1 MEQTVAV
8 NLNTDGKINVVW
20 GACAE
25 INIDSALKFIKSGE
39 KEIDKYV
46 NESVLPSLKEYADTV
61 FESENKARIWADGDD
76 DEVMSIGGTHSSM
89 VSSGL
94 AYAYA
99 IAPEDTPVEE
109 WATTHNLIVQ
119 GEPATINGYN
129 AITITSGTG
138 IILTQDGGNIEF
150 SFDGYTKEEI
160 DNMIGDVEALI
171 NAL

>member
-61 FESENKARIWADGDD
+61 FESENKARIWADGND
-76 DEVMSIGGTHSSM
+76 DEVQGIGGTRSAM
-89 VSSGL
+89 ASSGL
-94 AYAYA
+94 SFAYAN
-99 IAPEDTPVEE
+99 APEDTLVEE
-109 WATTHNLIVQ
+109 WFTTHEVVVI
-119 GEPATINGYN
+119 GEPAKINGHN
-129 AITITSGTG
+129 AITLEGG
-138 IILTQDGGNIEF
+138 YGVILTQDGATTTL
-150 SFDGYTKEEI
+150 SFDGYTKSEI
-160 DNMIGDVEALI
+160 DEMLGDVETLI